1 MALFSMFKKVTN
13 QKYKYIPRYWDP
25 EKEARAETVRLL
37 TGNTSNEI
45 GDMQSRV
52 SKGLKRGRRGASS
65 SNQVRKTNLLL
76 LGVIIG
82 LVAVCYFV
90 LVVYLPQIVA
100 SVEEISN

>member
-13 QKYKYIPRYWDP
+13 QRYKYYPRYWDP
-25 EKEARAETVRLL
+25 EKEKRAETVRLL
-37 TGNTSNEI
+37 TGDTSKDI
-45 GDMQSRV
+45 GDMQARV
-52 SKGLKRGRRGASS
+52 ARGLQRGRRGASS
-65 SNQVRKTNLLL
+65 SNQARKTNLLL

-82 LVAVCYFV
+82 LLALCYFV